1 MRILGAIFFII
12 FVLSFY
18 GGANYYIGRRIFQGL
33 TFLFPQINGKIY
45 AGIYI
50 FISLSI
56 IIAILPL
63 PFGIKNIM
71 SWISSYWMGIFV
83 YLLMLF
89 LLADLI
95 LFLGSII
102 KVIPKPMPP
111 AIHFYRGLIVLF
123 LTTSLVSYGMY
134 NASQIKQ
141 VSYNVQIKEAGLANE
156 MQIVLISD
164 LHLGAINS
172 EKNLERIV
180 QGINTLE
187 PDIVCLAGDIFNDDY
202 YALDNSEKAID
213 VLKSIEATYGVY
225 ACLGNHDGGRTFTEI
240 VRFLEQSNIKLLND
254 EYVVINEEL
263 VLLGRVDPSPIGGYG
278 ELKRK
283 NISEILASID
293 TNLPIVVMEHTPSNI
308 EQYGKEI
315 DLLLAGHTHK
325 GQIFPFNL
333 VTNAI
338 FTVDYGHYQQD
349 AESPHVIVTSGVGTW
364 AMPMR
369 IGSNNEIVSILLH

>member
-1 MRILGAIFFII
+1 M
-12 FVLSFY
+12 
-18 GGANYYIGRRIFQGL
+18 
-33 TFLFPQINGKIY
+33 
-45 AGIYI
+45 
-50 FISLSI
+50 
-56 IIAILPL
+56 
-63 PFGIKNIM
+63 
-71 SWISSYWMGIFV
+71 
-83 YLLMLF
+83 
-89 LLADLI
+89 
-95 LFLGSII
+95 
-102 KVIPKPMPP
+102 
-111 AIHFYRGLIVLF
+111 
-123 LTTSLVSYGMY
+123 
-134 NASQIKQ
+134 
-141 VSYNVQIKEAGLANE
+141 
-156 MQIVLISD
+156 
-164 LHLGAINS
+164 
-172 EKNLERIV
+172 
-180 QGINTLE
+180 
-187 PDIVCLAGDIFNDDY
+187 
-202 YALDNSEKAID
+202 
-213 VLKSIEATYGVY
+213 
-225 ACLGNHDGGRTFTEI
+225 GNHDGGRTFTEI